1 MDFNNHHPQ
10 ANTLSSTHNTA
21 LIKLIHEG
29 HSLVESF
36 IKFGSAYNKKK
47 KNQQERTVYRNS
59 INLPVDIIQSAHG
72 FILHFNLFSKRNSIY

>member
-1 MDFNNHHPQ
+1 MDFNNYHPQ
-10 ANTLSSTHNTA
+10 VNTLSSTHNTA

-47 KNQQERTVYRNS
+47 RKKEPCIELYKFACWYN
-59 INLPVDIIQSAHG
+59 PVCSWIYTAFQ
-72 FILHFNLFSKRNSIY
+72 FIF

>member
-10 ANTLSSTHNTA
+10 VNTLSSTHNTA

-47 KNQQERTVYRNS
+47 KKN
-59 INLPVDIIQSAHG
+59 P
-72 FILHFNLFSKRNSIY
+72 SKKELCIGTL

>member
-1 MDFNNHHPQ
+1 MNFNNHHPQ
-10 ANTLSSTHNTA
+10 VNTLSSTHNTA

-29 HSLVESF
+29 HSSVESF

-47 KNQQERTVYRNS
+47 KRTVYRNS

-72 FILHFNLFSKRNSIY
+72 FIPHFNLFSKRNSIY